1 LAYKTTV
8 KNSLKKGLEA
18 EGVACEYLQN
28 LRYEIVARNVRKKF
42 SEIDI
47 VAKKDGAYRF
57 VEVKSGDSFDPV
69 YNLTPSK
76 LRKLIKG
83 VGAYISEHK
92 INTPYCIDLVVIRNG
107 DCELYENI
115 TF

>member
-1 LAYKTTV
+1 MKTP
-8 KNSLKKGLEA
+8 LHKGLEA
-18 EGVACEYLQN
+18 EGVACEYLEN
-28 LRYEIVARNVRKKF
+28 LGYMVIDRNVRKKF

-47 VAKKDGAYRF
+47 VATKDGVYRF

-69 YNLTPSK
+69 YNLTPAK
-76 LRKLIKG
+76 LKKIIKG
-83 VGAYISEHK
+83 VGSYIGTHK
-92 INTPYCIDLVVIRNG
+92 INTPYCIDLVVVRSG